1 MDIVPYLVLFA
12 VVFGVNLLPA
22 FGPPTWAILVL
33 YGLNSHLPVWAIVP
47 IAAVAAAS
55 ARFLLAHAFRLLGN
69 RVPAKMRRNLTSARE
84 ALERHPRSGL
94 VALAVFAFSPLPS
107 AQLFEAAGLTGVKL
121 LRFTAAFFLGRL
133 GSYSIYAGG
142 AAGIRHSS
150 FGDTVR
156 ESLTSPWGIAA
167 QVAMIAGLVALTQI
181 DWDKLLKRAKK

>member
-22 FGPPTWAILVL
+22 FGPPTAAIIILF
-33 YGLNSHLPVWAIVP
+33 GLNSELPVLAIVP

-69 RVPAKMRRNLTSARE
+69 RVPAKMRRNLNSARD
-84 ALERHPRSGL
+84 AVERHPRGGL
-94 VALAVFAFSPLPS
+94 AAMAVFALSPLPS
-107 AQLFEAAGLTGVKL
+107 AQLFEAAGLTGVRIL
-121 LRFTAAFFLGRL
+121 PFTLAFFAGRL
-133 GSYSIYAGG
+133 VSYSIYATG
-142 AAGIRHSS
+142 AHGIRQSS

-156 ESLTSPWGIAA
+156 ESLTSPLGIGLQIVMIAA
-167 QVAMIAGLVALTQI
+167 LVALTQI